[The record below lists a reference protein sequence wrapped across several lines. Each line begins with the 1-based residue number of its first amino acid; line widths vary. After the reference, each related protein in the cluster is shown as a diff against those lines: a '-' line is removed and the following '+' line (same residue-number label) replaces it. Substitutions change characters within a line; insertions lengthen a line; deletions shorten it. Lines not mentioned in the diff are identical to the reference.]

1 MLGTIAPLNYMGKKY
16 LEAKKL
22 VDPKKLYT
30 PEEAMALIK
39 KTSPTKF
46 DASVEVHVRIGIDAS
61 KSDEQIRT
69 VVVLPHGSGQT
80 KRVAAF
86 VPPAKEEEAKKAG
99 ADIVGGEDLIAQIA
113 GNSKIDFD
121 VAVATPDMMAKL
133 AKVARILG
141 PKGLMPNP
149 KTDTV
154 GPNVAK
160 MVAEL
165 KGGKVSVKNDD
176 AGNVHGIVGKVSFKP
191 EDLAANLKAFMDA
204 LKRAKPAKSKG
215 IFIQKIYVSSSMG
228 PSIKIQVS

>member
-1 MLGTIAPLNYMGKKY
+1 MPGKKY
-16 LEAKKL
+16 LEVKKL

-30 PEEAMALIK
+30 PEEAMELIK

-86 VPPAKEEEAKKAG
+86 VPAAREDEAKKAG
-99 ADIVGGEDLIAQIA
+99 ADLVGGEDLIAQIA
-113 GNSKIDFD
+113 QNSKIDFD

-133 AKVARILG
+133 AKVAKILG

-154 GPNVAK
+154 GPNVSK
-160 MVAEL
+160 MITEL
-165 KGGKVSVKNDD
+165 KGGKVTIKNDD
-176 AGNVHGIVGKVSFKP
+176 AGNVHGIIGKVSFKP
-191 EDLAANLKAFMDA
+191 EALAANLKAFMET

-215 IFIQKIYVSSSMG
+215 IFIQKVFVTSSMG
-228 PSIKIQVS
+228 PSIKVQIS

>member
-1 MLGTIAPLNYMGKKY
+1 MPGKKY
-16 LEAKKL
+16 LEVKKL
-22 VDPKKLYT
+22 VDSKKLYSA
-30 PEEAMALIK
+30 EEAVALIT

-46 DASVEVHVRIGIDAS
+46 DASVEVHVRVGINAS

-86 VPPAKEEEAKKAG
+86 VSSTKEEEAKKAG
-99 ADIVGGEDLIAQIA
+99 ADLVGGEDLIAEIA
-113 GNSKIDFD
+113 KTSKINFD

-133 AKVARILG
+133 AKVAKILG

-160 MVAEL
+160 MISEL
-165 KGGKVSVKNDD
+165 KRGKVTIKNDD
-176 AGNVHGIVGKVSFKP
+176 AGNVHGIIGKVSFKP
-191 EDLAANLKAFMDA
+191 EALAENLKAFMDT
-204 LKRAKPAKSKG
+204 LKRAKPANSKG
-215 IFIQKIYVSSSMG
+215 IFIQKIYLTSTMG
-228 PSIKIQVS
+228 PSVKIQV

>member
-1 MLGTIAPLNYMGKKY
+1 MPGKKY
-16 LEAKKL
+16 LEAAKL
-22 VDPKKLYT
+22 VDSKKLYT
-30 PEEAMALIK
+30 PEAAMELVK

-46 DASVEVHVRIGIDAS
+46 DASVEVHVRVGINAS

-86 VPPAKEEEAKKAG
+86 VPTAKEEEAKKAG
-99 ADIVGGEDLIAQIA
+99 ADLVGGEDLIAQIA

-121 VAVATPDMMAKL
+121 VAVATPDMMPKL

-154 GPNVAK
+154 GPNITK
-160 MVAEL
+160 MITEL

-176 AGNVHGIVGKVSFKP
+176 AGNVHGIIGKVSFKP
-191 EDLAANLKAFMDA
+191 ENLAENLKAFMDA
-204 LKRAKPAKSKG
+204 LKRAKPSGSKG
-215 IFIQKIYVSSSMG
+215 VFIQKVYVSSSMG
-228 PSIKIQVS
+228 PSIKVTVS

>member
-1 MLGTIAPLNYMGKKY
+1 MPGKKY
-16 LEAKKL
+16 LAVKKL
-22 VDPKKLYT
+22 VDPKKIYT
-30 PEEAMALIK
+30 PEEAMELIK
-39 KTSPTKF
+39 KTSTTKF

-69 VVVLPHGSGQT
+69 VVVLPSGSGQT

-86 VPPAKEEEAKKAG
+86 VPQAKEDEAKKAG

-133 AKVARILG
+133 AKVAKILG

-154 GPNVAK
+154 GPNVTK
-160 MVAEL
+160 MITEL
-165 KGGKVSVKNDD
+165 KGGKVTIKNDD
-176 AGNVHGIVGKVSFKP
+176 AGNVHGIIGKVSFKA
-191 EDLAANLKAFMDA
+191 EALAANFKAFMDT

-215 IFIQKIYVSSSMG
+215 IFIQKIFVTSSMG
-228 PSIKIQVS
+228 PSIKVTVS